1 MSVLFTLA
9 ARVCLCRRRFARVVA
24 SMAASPLLAVDV
36 EMVRRASATH
46 ALRLI
51 WGRGRDFEN
60 YFAGAGEKTQI
71 PYALPTKLARD
82 TSGTNTNRSQS
93 VSVNFMRF

>member
-1 MSVLFTLA
+1 VNLFSERMMSVLFTLA

-51 WGRGRDFEN
+51 WGRGR
-60 YFAGAGEKTQI
+60 GR
-71 PYALPTKLARD
+71 ALGLDRV
-82 TSGTNTNRSQS
+82 GCGLGR
-93 VSVNFMRF
+93 

>member
-1 MSVLFTLA
+1 MNLFSERMTSVLFTLA
-9 ARVCLCRRRFARVVA
+9 ARVCRRRFARVVA

-51 WGRGRDFEN
+51 WGRGR
-60 YFAGAGEKTQI
+60 GR
-71 PYALPTKLARD
+71 ALGLDRV
-82 TSGTNTNRSQS
+82 GCGLGR
-93 VSVNFMRF
+93 

>member
-1 MSVLFTLA
+1 MYMH
-9 ARVCLCRRRFARVVA
+9 RVSRPCYCNTPGSARRRFARVVA

-51 WGRGRDFEN
+51 WGRGR
-60 YFAGAGEKTQI
+60 GR
-71 PYALPTKLARD
+71 ALGLDRV
-82 TSGTNTNRSQS
+82 GCGLGR
-93 VSVNFMRF
+93 